1 MDYSSI
7 ANLPNLGPGS
17 TGDSVKTL
25 QQFLVQN
32 GFLTQD
38 QMNTG
43 PGIYGPKT
51 TAAVA
56 AWQQQAGFNTQGN
69 PGYFGPL
76 SKSYITTQLSAP
88 TSSTTPPPPAPTN
101 TTSSLQ
107 KSVLGAVA
115 DVAASTAATG
125 TPPLSF
131 ADALKVAANDP
142 NIVSKYA
149 DMLGLDKQ
157 GFSQQ
162 LQQLQAAA
170 GTSAQQF
177 QTQFENERT
186 KLAEASAAAGTAY
199 SGFRGEAQK
208 QLAQNENGI
217 VTSSR
222 SQQQDA
228 LNKLTSAYEAKY
240 GTGSTIPASLNFTDP
255 ALASN
260 VSASG
265 LKTAGNTTP
274 TTLTGELAGNI
285 TGTVAPAKAADIT
298 SSALQSYQT
307 AQFPNVN

>member
-7 ANLPNLGPGS
+7 ASLPNLGPGS

-25 QQFLVQN
+25 QQWLVQN

-76 SKSYITTQLSAP
+76 SKTYITTQMSAP
-88 TSSTTPPPPAPTN
+88 STNTTPPAPS
-101 TTSSLQ
+101 TTTPSSLQ

-115 DVAASTAATG
+115 DVATSAAATG
-125 TPPLSF
+125 KPPLSF
-131 ADALKVAANDP
+131 ADALKVAAADP
-142 NIVSKYA
+142 NIVAKYS

-157 GFSQQ
+157 GFAQQ
-162 LQQLQAAA
+162 LTQLGAASS
-170 GTSAQQF
+170 TSAQQF

-186 KLAEASAAAGTAY
+186 KLAEAHAAAGTAY

-208 QLAQNENGI
+208 QLGQEENGI

-228 LNKLTSAYEAKY
+228 LNKLTTAYEAKY
-240 GTGSTIPASLNFTDP
+240 GTGATVPASLNFTDP
-255 ALASN
+255 SLASN
-260 VSASG
+260 VSLSG
-265 LKTAGNTTP
+265 LKTPGSTTP
-274 TTLTGELAGNI
+274 TPQTGELAGGI
-285 TGTVAPAKAADIT
+285 TGSVAPAKSADIT
-298 SSALQSYQT
+298 SSALNSYQT
-307 AQFPNVN
+307 AQFPNVT